1 MMNISERFIKVKVS
15 NGLASL
21 DDIKLQEVSLVVPE
35 SWWYL
40 ENDTDEAKLRISIQ
54 KELHS
59 EIGPKHPLWGY
70 KPVVFAKSEKSD
82 DVLVYLND
90 GRFAVV
96 HLVWHGHIDQVPDKF
111 PKTVFFEDK
120 DELQR
125 FLNEEM

>member
-1 MMNISERFIKVKVS
+1 MMNISERFIKTKVS
-15 NGLASL
+15 DGLASL
-21 DDIKLQEVSLVVPE
+21 DEIKLPKVNLAWPE
-35 SWWYL
+35 SWRYL
-40 ENDTDEAKLRISIQ
+40 ENDTDETKLRISIQ

-82 DVLVYLND
+82 DVLVCLND
-90 GRFAVV
+90 GRYAVV

-125 FLNEEM
+125 FLNQEM